1 MSNSGS
7 PRFGYV
13 PRADKPTFAVQVAF
27 SPDSRDSWLRGLD
40 TAEQAE
46 SFAKHERDIGRKARV
61 WRETVIREILEDT
74 Q

>member
-1 MSNSGS
+1 MSKAEAQW
-7 PRFGYV
+7 FGYV

-46 SFAKHERDIGRKARV
+46 SFAKHERDLGRKARV
-61 WRETVIREILEDT
+61 WRETVIREILEDA